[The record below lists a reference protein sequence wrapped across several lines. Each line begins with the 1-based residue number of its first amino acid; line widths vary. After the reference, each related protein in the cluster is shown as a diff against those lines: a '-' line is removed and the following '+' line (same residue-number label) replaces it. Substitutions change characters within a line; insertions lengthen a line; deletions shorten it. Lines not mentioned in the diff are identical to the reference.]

1 MDHKKCTFAV
11 MQGLVSEPVDQ
22 ISVILCGE
30 DVVNGVFGP
39 EGHNAFS
46 GSQQKELMITQDKTD
61 GRVKILD
68 ETQRGERVR
77 TPVDQITDEPE
88 RVDGWIEGNAIQES
102 PERIETALN
111 IPDCVGG
118 HQ

>member
-1 MDHKKCTFAV
+1 

-22 ISVILCGE
+22 IGVILCGE

-39 EGHNAFS
+39 QGHNAFS

-61 GRVKILD
+61 GCVKILD
-68 ETQRGERVR
+68 KTQRGERVR

-88 RVDGWIEGNAIQES
+88 RVDRGLKEMRSRSRGKN
-102 PERIETALN
+102 
-111 IPDCVGG
+111 
-118 HQ
+118 